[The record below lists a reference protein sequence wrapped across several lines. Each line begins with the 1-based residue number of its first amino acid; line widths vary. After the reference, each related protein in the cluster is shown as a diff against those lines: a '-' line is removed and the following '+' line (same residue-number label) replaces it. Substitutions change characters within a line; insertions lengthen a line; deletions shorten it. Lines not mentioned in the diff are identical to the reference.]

1 DPVGRRVHR
10 HRGEPGPVRRG
21 ARRGRRRH
29 PGIPARGRP
38 APGALALHRPGGGTH
53 GAAGGTALGE
63 PGHRGAGHPV
73 GRSPGRGAGLQ
84 LRVGGVGGGQHRAPP
99 PTGGVAATPGHPR
112 RGRVRDRR
120 HRGRA
125 DAGLPRRGNHPP
137 PGVGRG
143 QAGRAGPIRLRR
155 WPRDRAVRDAHR
167 RGGGVVDPAAGQRGH
182 LCRFSHRQLHLDAP
196 SPRGPPAGGTPPSDR
211 GGDPVLRRLAGD
223 QCDPRR
229 PAGGAV
235 AAGRARGTGLRPA
248 GRPGGDR
255 GRRQTMTATDSS
267 PAAASTQAGRNR
279 GRHHL
284 GIVAAGATLLGTAP
298 LAVLYESW
306 TWLAQAAV
314 AVTLVASAAAVARTL
329 RAPVPIQV
337 VAMLAALLLAVT
349 WQFRSG
355 GELFLLPTGQ
365 TFAHFQTLLAEV
377 PPLVATETIPLAD
390 HAGLL
395 LLTMAGVGVVA
406 IVVDV
411 LTVSLRRPALVGLP
425 LLAIYSIPVAV
436 SQDRVSPVP
445 FAVAVAGFLWLIATE
460 RLERVRRFGQ
470 RFTAQGRGV
479 PVWEPSPL
487 AAAGRRLAAVGILA
501 AVLLP
506 LAVPDLGNGLTHRLI
521 GGGSGE
527 GEGGGSGPATAVNL
541 FAHLDGMLHHD
552 ETVELLRFT
561 TDDPDPFY
569 LRVGTADQVSNR
581 GFHQRAPQGELV
593 SLGVRSTAPIRAGAT
608 GHRHQAR
615 IEILAWDMNRLP
627 VFAELT
633 NMSGLDGDWRHDR
646 DQQVVFAADERAAGL
661 TYDIEY
667 TRWEFD
673 PEALRQA
680 RPLPGDH
687 PMNRFTVV
695 LPQLEVSELVTELT
709 AEAATPYDEVLAIL
723 RHFSAENG
731 FR

>member
-1 DPVGRRVHR
+1 
-10 HRGEPGPVRRG
+10 
-21 ARRGRRRH
+21 
-29 PGIPARGRP
+29 
-38 APGALALHRPGGGTH
+38 
-53 GAAGGTALGE
+53 
-63 PGHRGAGHPV
+63 
-73 GRSPGRGAGLQ
+73 
-84 LRVGGVGGGQHRAPP
+84 
-99 PTGGVAATPGHPR
+99 
-112 RGRVRDRR
+112 
-120 HRGRA
+120 
-125 DAGLPRRGNHPP
+125 
-137 PGVGRG
+137 
-143 QAGRAGPIRLRR
+143 
-155 WPRDRAVRDAHR
+155 
-167 RGGGVVDPAAGQRGH
+167 
-182 LCRFSHRQLHLDAP
+182 
-196 SPRGPPAGGTPPSDR
+196 
-211 GGDPVLRRLAGD
+211 
-223 QCDPRR
+223 
-229 PAGGAV
+229 
-235 AAGRARGTGLRPA
+235 
-248 GRPGGDR
+248 
-255 GRRQTMTATDSS
+255 MTATDSS

-337 VAMLAALLLAVT
+337 VAMLAALLLAVS
-349 WQFRSG
+349 WQCRSG

-445 FAVAVAGFLWLIATE
+445 FAVAVAVFLWLIATE

-541 FAHLDGMLHHD
+541 FAHLDG
-552 ETVELLRFT
+552 
-561 TDDPDPFY
+561 
-569 LRVGTADQVSNR
+569 RVSWSA
-581 GFHQRAPQGELV
+581 
-593 SLGVRSTAPIRAGAT
+593 
-608 GHRHQAR
+608 
-615 IEILAWDMNRLP
+615 
-627 VFAELT
+627 
-633 NMSGLDGDWRHDR
+633 SGS
-646 DQQVVFAADERAAGL
+646 
-661 TYDIEY
+661 
-667 TRWEFD
+667 
-673 PEALRQA
+673 A
-680 RPLPGDH
+680 RPLPSGRGR
-687 PMNRFTVV
+687 PG
-695 LPQLEVSELVTELT
+695 T
-709 AEAATPYDEVLAIL
+709 AIRLGSRSWPGT
-723 RHFSAENG
+723 
-731 FR
+731 